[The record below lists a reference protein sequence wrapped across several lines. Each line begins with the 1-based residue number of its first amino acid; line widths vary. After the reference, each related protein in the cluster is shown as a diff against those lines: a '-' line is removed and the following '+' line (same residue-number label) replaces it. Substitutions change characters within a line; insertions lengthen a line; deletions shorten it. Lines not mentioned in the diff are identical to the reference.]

1 MSMIDD
7 DNELN
12 RILEDTI
19 LDEYEIIDFPLEQLG
34 DSSQEIRRR
43 RIRRRNGPSMDTQSM
58 SGLAPQVESSVELRL
73 KVDPCQSTSLSSTH
87 LNEIPHLF

>member
-19 LDEYEIIDFPLEQLG
+19 LDEYEIIDLPLEQLG
-34 DSSQEIRRR
+34 DSLQE
-43 RIRRRNGPSMDTQSM
+43 NT
-58 SGLAPQVESSVELRL
+58 A
-73 KVDPCQSTSLSSTH
+73 
-87 LNEIPHLF
+87 